1 MGISTRVTCDYPGCK
16 EERKETN
23 HWFLAHICTAP
34 PIAPRI
40 MISPFLPEKMIKGD
54 ICLCGETHLSQWV
67 AQNAAS
73 LHAPKSTEKES

>member
-23 HWFLAHICTAP
+23 HWFLVRRQLPGFVIP
-34 PIAPRI
+34 YPIAI
-40 MISPFLPEKMIKGD
+40 NISPFSIGAFTKGD

-73 LHAPKSTEKES
+73 LHVKNK